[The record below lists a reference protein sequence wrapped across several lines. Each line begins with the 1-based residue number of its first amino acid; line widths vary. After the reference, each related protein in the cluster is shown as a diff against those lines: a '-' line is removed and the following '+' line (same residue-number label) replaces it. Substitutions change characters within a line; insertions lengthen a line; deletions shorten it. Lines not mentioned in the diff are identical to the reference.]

1 MAAVFVVFEVKKM
14 EFGVFFFFTAPD
26 VLHDLCFWVNFN
38 FISAISRS
46 WHPSQTTALGLNPSC
61 VNLPA
66 SYWSFTLHGV
76 ELVPAAEAAAVDPLA
91 TD

>member
-1 MAAVFVVFEVKKM
+1 MLLVCDADATTVLVDVDNEVVAAVFLVFDVEKM

-46 WHPSQTTALGLNPSC
+46 WHPLQMTVLGLNPCC
-61 VNLPA
+61 VNLLA
-66 SYWSFTLHGV
+66 SY
-76 ELVPAAEAAAVDPLA
+76 
-91 TD
+91 